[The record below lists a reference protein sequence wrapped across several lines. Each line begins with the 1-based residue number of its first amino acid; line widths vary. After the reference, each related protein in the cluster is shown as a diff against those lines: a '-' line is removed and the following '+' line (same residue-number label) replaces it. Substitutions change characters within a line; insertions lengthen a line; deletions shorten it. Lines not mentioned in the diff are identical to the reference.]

1 MDNPALTLGL
11 AMGLGML
18 SQVIARKIYLPGIVV
33 LLAGGV
39 IFGPDGLNWIRPASM
54 GSALQIIVGFAV
66 AVILFEGG
74 MNLRISR
81 IKREQAAIRGLITIG
96 ALITLIGGTLSTLLF
111 LGWDFRTAILFG
123 TLIIVTGPTVISPL
137 LKRVRIHHGVSTV
150 LEAEG
155 ILLDAIGAI
164 VAVVALEIAIS
175 PSGLSLVK
183 GLFHIISRLA
193 VGAVLGV
200 VGGTLLTLLFRIR
213 RLVPEGLENVFILS

>member
-111 LGWDFRTAILFG
+111 LGWDFRTSILFG

-150 LEAEG
+150 LDQGDAEF
-155 ILLDAIGAI
+155 LADLDHGVHVSN
-164 VAVVALEIAIS
+164 VAAHVRQHQELGVALT
-175 PSGLSLVK
+175 GLAS
-183 GLFHIISRLA
+183 
-193 VGAVLGV
+193 
-200 VGGTLLTLLFRIR
+200 
-213 RLVPEGLENVFILS
+213 